1 MSEHIRNFIDSI
13 SNNNNIEARN
23 QFDLAMAAKL
33 SDNFDNK
40 RQEVAKSFIR
50 SNSETQ
56 DNE

>member
-1 MSEHIRNFIDSI
+1 MSEHIRNFIDAMAD
-13 SNNNNIEARN
+13 NNNIEAKN
-23 QFDLAMAAKL
+23 QFELAMAAKL

-50 SNSETQ
+50 SNLEKQ

>member
-1 MSEHIRNFIDSI
+1 MNEHIRNFIDAMAD
-13 SNNNNIEARN
+13 NNNIEAKN
-23 QFDLAMAAKL
+23 QFELAMAAKL

-50 SNSETQ
+50 SNLEKQ